1 MIDEILALITEK
13 AGSINVPGPDASYQ
27 VHLNGEGGG
36 DFYAKI
42 QGGKVVAAKGSI
54 SNAGLTVTTSVSDFK
69 ALMERRA
76 DPMSLFFSGR
86 IKVEGDVGLAFR
98 LRDLL

>member
-13 AGSINVPGPDASYQ
+13 AASINVPGPDASFQ

-36 DFYAKI
+36 DFYVKI
-42 QGGKVVAAKGSI
+42 QGGKVIAGKGAI
-54 SNAGLTVTTSVSDFK
+54 SDPGMTATTSVSDFK

-76 DPMSLFFSGR
+76 DPMTLFFSGR
-86 IKVEGDVGLAFR
+86 IKVQGDVGLALR
-98 LRDLL
+98 LRDLV